1 MTIGRRAE
9 IGIVGAGVIGL
20 CTAYFLTEGG
30 HTVTVIERDSK
41 VGSGASRGNG
51 GQIVNAQPL
60 PAPGMI
66 RNGMRHLVARDGAF
80 YVAPLALPG
89 LAGFLSRFALSST
102 PARFANGLEKLQVFN
117 ELTMQLL
124 DDMKKNGIGTRIA
137 ETGNLRVFGEQAA
150 ARADLRGAVERARMG
165 FNGEPGRLMQGRE
178 LWDYEPSLGGASKFG
193 YVQPGLRW
201 CDPSLFIDELAAH
214 LERAGVEFVTGSE
227 VTAVDETAD
236 AVTVRHGGESSN
248 FSSVLLAAGPW
259 NAPLMKA
266 ARVRAVLKPGM
277 GYSFSVRAD
286 RNPGHVLALANAHV
300 GVTPLADGWVRF
312 AGTMEFTG
320 SDHGKTAARV
330 LAIAESAKPYMSG
343 IDWASIKDEWGAARP
358 MTPDGLPYVGHL
370 PGRARTVVSTG
381 HNMLGLTL
389 GPATGMKTAELL
401 ITPGADPRM
410 EAFAV
415 DRRIIF

>member
-1 MTIGRRAE
+1 MAIEKRSE
-9 IGIVGAGVIGL
+9 IGIVGAGIIGL
-20 CTAYFLTEGG
+20 CTAYFLAERG
-30 HTVTVIERDSK
+30 HSVTVIERDRK

-51 GQIVNAQPL
+51 GQIVIAKPL

-66 RNGMRHLVARDGAF
+66 RSGLRHLVSRDGAF
-80 YVAPLALPG
+80 YVTPLAMPG
-89 LAGFLSRFALSST
+89 LAGFLSRFVLSAT
-102 PARFANGLEKLQVFN
+102 PNRYAGGLEKLQVFN
-117 ELTMQLL
+117 QLTMQLL
-124 DDMKKNGIGTRIA
+124 DDMKMNGIGTKIA
-137 ETGNLRVFGEQAA
+137 ETGNLRVFGEQATA
-150 ARADLRGAVERARMG
+150 EADHAGAGERAG
-165 FNGEPGRLMQGRE
+165 AGLNEEPGPLMHAQE

-201 CDPSLFIDELAAH
+201 CDPSLFIDELAAY

-236 AVTVRHGGESSN
+236 AVTVRHDGQSSS

-266 ARVRAVLKPGM
+266 AGVKAVLKPGM
-277 GYSFSVRAD
+277 GYSFSVRVGHTP
-286 RNPGHVLALANAHV
+286 RHVLALENAHV
-300 GVTPLADGWVRF
+300 GVTPLAEGWVRV

-320 SDHGKTAARV
+320 SDTGKTASRV
-330 LAIAESAKPYMSG
+330 QAIAESAKRYLSG
-343 IDWASIKDEWGAARP
+343 VDWASLKDEWGAARP
-358 MTPDGLPYVGHL
+358 MTPDGLPYIGHL
-370 PGRARTVVSTG
+370 PGRARTVLATG